1 MTEHLD
7 DASAIDRR
15 AELFLALGHPNRLR
29 IVEFLRG
36 GERCQCE
43 IQPALGIEQSNLSR
57 HIKILAHAGI
67 LASRRDGTRI
77 LLRVADAR
85 VFALLDGLRDAGI
98 VASRARAPRI
108 AAHA

>member
-1 MTEHLD
+1 MTERPD
-7 DASAIDRR
+7 GASTADRR

-57 HIKILAHAGI
+57 HIKILVHAGI
-67 LASRRDGTRI
+67 LASRRDGTRM
-77 LLRVADAR
+77 LLRVTDAR
-85 VFALLDGLRDAGI
+85 VFALLDGLGEPVTA
-98 VASRARAPRI
+98 ASRPRAPRI